1 GRLLDVV
8 LADVAVDEGLDLG
21 FGDADE
27 HDGFV
32 VLDQLGADDLAVQRQ
47 ADDDVDRFAGI
58 APGVDDVGGQVDV
71 ADHPVAR
78 VGAGDCGLAF
88 GGADAVGT
96 GEDVAGPEVLQEC
109 AQPGACADGGA
120 ALAELEGLLR
130 AAPLGRGS
138 GPGRRG
144 DQTGPQQEQ
153 GGDPEQAEGS

>member
-1 GRLLDVV
+1 
-8 LADVAVDEGLDLG
+8 EGLDLG

-88 GGADAVGT
+88 RGADAVGT

-109 AQPGACADGGA
+109 AQPGACADG
-120 ALAELEGLLR
+120 R